1 MARAQG
7 SPRVPPEL
15 VPGAYRPDDPR
26 VAESPFV
33 VYVARD
39 PDGVWRRRFAFVYTD
54 SGWSGALDWRNNWD
68 VFDAA
73 NRANKPVARDYLHA
87 SRETAR
93 EGKLTRAAGFYV
105 NDAGAFRDAWEA
117 RDAWLAWRA
126 GSKAN
131 ARPRRTR
138 AAPGSSRR
146 RKRNRAEATLAI
158 VAPFAYPAA
167 RDYETGAGHFVRE
180 VAHDLKSADRAAVRV
195 AAAAM
200 APFVPPGA
208 TLVPVPSSR
217 GDTSANHALAV
228 AIGRRTGA
236 PVRDGLGRER
246 GESQYVRRKRGAQA
260 LTAAEQRVV
269 WTGAPVRGP
278 VALVDNVATTGATMR
293 AAARAVARE
302 GGAVVGLA
310 WADARHIAR
319 EGRA

>member
-1 MARAQG
+1 MARAKG

-73 NRANKPVARDYLHA
+73 
-87 SRETAR
+87 
-93 EGKLTRAAGFYV
+93 
-105 NDAGAFRDAWEA
+105 
-117 RDAWLAWRA
+117 
-126 GSKAN
+126 
-131 ARPRRTR
+131 
-138 AAPGSSRR
+138 
-146 RKRNRAEATLAI
+146 NRAEATLAI

-246 GESQYVRRKRGAQA
+246 GESQYVRRKRGARA

-278 VALVDNVATTGATMR
+278 VALVDNVVTTGATMR
-293 AAARAVARE
+293 AAARALAHD

-310 WADARHIAR
+310 WADARHLAR
-319 EGRA
+319 EVRA